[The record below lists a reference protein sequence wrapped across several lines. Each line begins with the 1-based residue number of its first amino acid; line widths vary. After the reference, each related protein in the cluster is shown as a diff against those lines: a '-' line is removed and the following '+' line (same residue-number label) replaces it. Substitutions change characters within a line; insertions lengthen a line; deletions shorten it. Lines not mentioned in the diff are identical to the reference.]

1 MMAAHS
7 ADARRAPASVLMLL
21 AGTFMAL
28 GCSGR
33 MCLYSCPTSRTAA
46 TAADSRSG
54 RSSPEAEMTHNTP
67 FHSARTIALAILSGA
82 WLCLLGTEP
91 ARACACAA
99 ITPDQGFERAEYVF
113 TGKVAEATGH
123 TWVVD
128 VDRIWK
134 GGDTLADRAHLLDVY
149 AELDCEFF
157 FAVDRTY
164 VFFAIRAKSGRYVW
178 YQAQVCNLTSPLRSR
193 RVRGPDG
200 SAMWLEDFI
209 LASHGPGERPKV
221 EDPWRRLPSSAS
233 GE

>member
-1 MMAAHS
+1 
-7 ADARRAPASVLMLL
+7 
-21 AGTFMAL
+21 
-28 GCSGR
+28 
-33 MCLYSCPTSRTAA
+33 
-46 TAADSRSG
+46 
-54 RSSPEAEMTHNTP
+54 MTHNTP

-149 AELDCEFF
+149 AELDCEFY
-157 FAVDRTY
+157 FAQGGSY

-178 YQAQVCNLTSPLRSR
+178 YQPQVCNLTSPLRSR

-200 SAMWLEDFI
+200 NPMWLEDFI
-209 LASHGPGERPKV
+209 VARYGPGEPPKV
-221 EDPWRRLPSSAS
+221 EDPWRHLPSNAAD
-233 GE
+233 